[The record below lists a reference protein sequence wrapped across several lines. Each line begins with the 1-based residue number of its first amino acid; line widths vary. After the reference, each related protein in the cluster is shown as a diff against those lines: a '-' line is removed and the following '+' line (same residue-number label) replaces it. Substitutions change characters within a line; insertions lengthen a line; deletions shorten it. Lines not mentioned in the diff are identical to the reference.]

1 MHFPRMLVLID
12 ESGDAGFKLE
22 RGSTG
27 VFVVALC
34 AFTSS
39 EAARETEAAI
49 AGVAARLRIAG
60 EFKFNKTRHELR
72 DAFFRAVLPTQFL
85 VRAIVVEKRKIH
97 SPYLRAEK
105 EKFYSFF
112 VRQMLSFDD
121 GLLESAR
128 VIIDGSGDRE
138 FKRELNTY
146 LRRALSP
153 GSLREVRFSNSA
165 NDRLVQLADMCAG
178 AIARSYRTDR
188 DFSDRW
194 RKMLGPRIDDV
205 WEFK

>member
-1 MHFPRMLVLID
+1 MFDEFLICRGNG
-12 ESGDAGFKLE
+12 SRRIDAVGGKVIDGNPGARTF
-22 RGSTG
+22 TG
-27 VFVVALC
+27 
-34 AFTSS
+34 
-39 EAARETEAAI
+39 
-49 AGVAARLRIAG
+49 
-60 EFKFNKTRHELR
+60 H
-72 DAFFRAVLPTQFL
+72 
-85 VRAIVVEKRKIH
+85 RAIQWVAQAINGRLSEIWLSWNGPLVA
-97 SPYLRAEK
+97 PQTCG
-105 EKFYSFF
+105 YSSSGSLKLDSVF

>member
-1 MHFPRMLVLID
+1 MHFPRMLVFID

-105 EKFYSFF
+105 EKFYSEAG
-112 VRQMLSFDD
+112 SFQ
-121 GLLESAR
+121 GTCE
-128 VIIDGSGDRE
+128 I
-138 FKRELNTY
+138 
-146 LRRALSP
+146 
-153 GSLREVRFSNSA
+153 
-165 NDRLVQLADMCAG
+165 
-178 AIARSYRTDR
+178 
-188 DFSDRW
+188 
-194 RKMLGPRIDDV
+194 
-205 WEFK
+205 

>member
-1 MHFPRMLVLID
+1 MHFPRMLVFID

-39 EAARETEAAI
+39 AI

-105 EKFYSFF
+105 EKFYSEAG
-112 VRQMLSFDD
+112 SFREKCAALQPYLTPPACRLLPRHART
-121 GLLESAR
+121 GLPRL
-128 VIIDGSGDRE
+128 G
-138 FKRELNTY
+138 
-146 LRRALSP
+146 LR
-153 GSLREVRFSNSA
+153 
-165 NDRLVQLADMCAG
+165 
-178 AIARSYRTDR
+178 
-188 DFSDRW
+188 
-194 RKMLGPRIDDV
+194 
-205 WEFK
+205 

>member
-1 MHFPRMLVLID
+1 VAPQTCGYSS
-12 ESGDAGFKLE
+12 SGSLKLD
-22 RGSTG
+22 S
-27 VFVVALC
+27 V
-34 AFTSS
+34 
-39 EAARETEAAI
+39 
-49 AGVAARLRIAG
+49 
-60 EFKFNKTRHELR
+60 
-72 DAFFRAVLPTQFL
+72 
-85 VRAIVVEKRKIH
+85 
-97 SPYLRAEK
+97 
-105 EKFYSFF
+105 F